1 MSTSCKGLYYQ
12 VYEVDSDSLIL
23 NSNSYVYEN
32 EDCKIMYNLW
42 SNHGEAKFAFYNKTN
57 KDIFIN
63 MKQTS
68 LIINGQSHNY
78 YQNKTY
84 TYPSSVNKLSK
95 SGIQYNRMN
104 NGDIWGKSI
113 YDSYDPITTNIKK
126 GIAISATVKE
136 DEIVC
141 VPAKSYK
148 VLNKNSINPILILT
162 CNKAKDFPKT
172 KYNVETYEQSS
183 TPLTIVNRIAYGFDK
198 ENVSE
203 NYINNTFWVN
213 SITNYSKKSAT
224 DNIKHKSCYSIFY
237 TKCDEFVIGSP
248 NKFYVTYKKSDYSV
262 INDDMY

>member
-1 MSTSCKGLYYQ
+1 
-12 VYEVDSDSLIL
+12 
-23 NSNSYVYEN
+23 
-32 EDCKIMYNLW
+32 MYNLW
-42 SNHGEAKFAFYNKTN
+42 SNHGEVKFAFYNKTN
-57 KDIFIN
+57 MDIFIN
-63 MKQTS
+63 MNQTS

-78 YQNKTY
+78 YKNKT
-84 TYPSSVNKLSK
+84 
-95 SGIQYNRMN
+95 Q
-104 NGDIWGKSI
+104 
-113 YDSYDPITTNIKK
+113 
-126 GIAISATVKE
+126 
-136 DEIVC
+136 
-141 VPAKSYK
+141 SYK
-148 VLNKNSINPILILT
+148 VINKNSINPILILT

-237 TKCDEFVIGSP
+237 TNYEEFVIGSP